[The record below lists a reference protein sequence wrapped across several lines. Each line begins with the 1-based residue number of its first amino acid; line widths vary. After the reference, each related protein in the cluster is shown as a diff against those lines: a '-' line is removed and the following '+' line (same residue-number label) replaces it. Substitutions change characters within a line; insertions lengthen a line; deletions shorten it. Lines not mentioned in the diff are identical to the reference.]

1 MTFKAKM
8 LEEVIQGVEVNREG
22 VQGLGLG
29 DTLTFR
35 GLEEWNHLTK

>member
-8 LEEVIQGVEVNREG
+8 LEEVIQGVEVNREW

-29 DTLTFR
+29 DTLTF
-35 GLEEWNHLTK
+35 